1 MNTIRKKRIEP
12 ATAGDEIPFY
22 KPGMFV
28 SLQFADFRRLW
39 LSNLAASFAMQ
50 MQAVAR
56 GWLIYDMTSSALAL
70 TWVMLSFMMP
80 FFVFSLA
87 GGVIADRLQKKSI
100 MLYSQ
105 ILNMIATIFLA
116 QIIYS
121 GNVTFWH
128 FIFFGIFNGTV
139 LAFSWPARSSMV
151 PEVVGT
157 DTLVNAM
164 ALQSATLNL
173 SRILGPALA
182 GGMIAFTARVAP
194 ESSHGVGLVFYIIAG
209 LYALAV
215 ISVYTLNYRGKPAQR
230 DASSPFEDIK
240 EGFRYMRDE
249 KLIVGILLLGFIPL
263 MFGFAPSFL
272 LPAFNQDV
280 IEGGPDDLGML
291 MAGMGVGALVGSLL
305 LARLGDVGNKGRLL
319 FGTAYCWA
327 ISIIAFSLTDQ
338 IWVAMVVG
346 AVTGLFGAIFGAMNM
361 SILQMSI
368 KPEIRGRV
376 MSIMMMTHGLM
387 PLGIIPVSAA
397 AEFIGIDVAIMISAL
412 LLALSTFLLGIIY
425 PELRRIDR
433 GHSS

>member
-1 MNTIRKKRIEP
+1 
-12 ATAGDEIPFY
+12 
-22 KPGMFV
+22 
-28 SLQFADFRRLW
+28 
-39 LSNLAASFAMQ
+39 
-50 MQAVAR
+50 
-56 GWLIYDMTSSALAL
+56 
-70 TWVMLSFMMP
+70 
-80 FFVFSLA
+80 
-87 GGVIADRLQKKSI
+87 
-100 MLYSQ
+100 
-105 ILNMIATIFLA
+105 
-116 QIIYS
+116 
-121 GNVTFWH
+121 
-128 FIFFGIFNGTV
+128 
-139 LAFSWPARSSMV
+139 
-151 PEVVGT
+151 
-157 DTLVNAM
+157 
-164 ALQSATLNL
+164 
-173 SRILGPALA
+173 
-182 GGMIAFTARVAP
+182 
-194 ESSHGVGLVFYIIAG
+194 
-209 LYALAV
+209 
-215 ISVYTLNYRGKPAQR
+215 
-230 DASSPFEDIK
+230 
-240 EGFRYMRDE
+240 MRDE

-387 PLGIIPVSAA
+387 PLGIIPVSAV